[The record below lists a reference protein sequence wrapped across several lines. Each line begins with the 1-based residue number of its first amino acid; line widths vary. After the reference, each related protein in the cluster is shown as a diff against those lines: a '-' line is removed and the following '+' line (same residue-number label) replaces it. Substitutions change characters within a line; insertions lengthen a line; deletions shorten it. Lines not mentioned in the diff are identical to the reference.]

1 MFHHPAPD
9 PSKVC
14 VSLQLSRSLAE
25 EGAHGGLGV
34 GREGV
39 EQLVG
44 VKAGVLHELTGG
56 VDDALRHVTL
66 QGLGLES
73 LCDVGEA
80 LRGLGVDGG
89 VGSGGGCQYS

>member
-56 VDDALRHVTL
+56 VDDALRHVAL
-66 QGLGLES
+66 QGLGLEG

-80 LRGLGVDGG
+80 LRGLGMDGG
-89 VGSGGGCQYS
+89 VRSECDC

>member
-25 EGAHGGLGV
+25 EGTHGGLGV

-44 VKAGVLHELTGG
+44 VKAGVLYELTGG
-56 VDDALRHVTL
+56 VDDALRHVAL
-66 QGLGLES
+66 QGLGLEG

-80 LRGLGVDGG
+80 LRGLSVDGG
-89 VGSGGGCQYS
+89 VRSECDC

>member
-1 MFHHPAPD
+1 M
-9 PSKVC
+9 
-14 VSLQLSRSLAE
+14 QLSRALAE
-25 EGAHGGLGV
+25 ESAHGGLGV

-56 VDDALRHVTL
+56 VDDALRHVAL
-66 QGLGLES
+66 QGLGLEG

-80 LRGLGVDGG
+80 LSALGEDCG
-89 VGSGGGCQYS
+89 VGSVQMLVFRGFET

>member
-44 VKAGVLHELTGG
+44 VKASVLHELTGG
-56 VDDALRHVTL
+56 VDDALRHVAL
-66 QGLGLES
+66 QGLGLEG

-89 VGSGGGCQYS
+89 VRSECDG

>member
-80 LRGLGVDGG
+80 LRGLGMDGG
-89 VGSGGGCQYS
+89 VRSECDC